1 MFDVPAAR
9 TGPKPRHGQPRAPK
23 PMPEYIDIV
32 RSKESRWNDRFQ
44 ELKRFKDKYGHCIVP
59 TKFKPNPSLGCW
71 VSTQRVHFK
80 RLKVGR
86 HTSLTQEKIDKLD
99 SIGFIWDASEV
110 SKDEVVS
117 KKKVPGTKRKK
128 KEPDDKEVKESGKKN
143 QEAWL
148 EMYKKLQAYKAKNGD
163 TLVPSKY
170 KDKSLANWVVVQRR
184 NYRSQKEEG
193 TSSKRMNE
201 ERVSLLEE
209 IAFVWDI
216 SKKKGAEVEVSQRL
230 SSRRRPAL
238 KIEDTDE
245 IVDSS
250 EEETDA
256 VAEVEEEQ
264 KPASKRL
271 KKKL

>member
-1 MFDVPAAR
+1 
-9 TGPKPRHGQPRAPK
+9 
-23 PMPEYIDIV
+23 MPEYIDIV

-44 ELKRFKDKYGHCIVP
+44 ELKRFKDKFGHCIVP

-86 HTSLTQEKIDKLD
+86 HTSLTQEKIEKLD

-117 KKKVPGTKRKK
+117 KKRVPGTKRKK
-128 KEPDDKEVKESGKKN
+128 KDAEEKESREGGKKNN

-148 EMYKKLQAYKAKNGD
+148 EMYKKLKSYKAKIGD

-170 KDKSLANWVVVQRR
+170 KDKSLANWVAVQRR
-184 NYRSQKEEG
+184 NYRTREEG
-193 TSSKRMNE
+193 TTSKRMNE
-201 ERVSLLEE
+201 ERIALLEE
-209 IAFVWDI
+209 IGFLWDI
-216 SKKKGAEVEVSQRL
+216 SKKKESEDEEPQKV
-230 SSRRRPAL
+230 SSRRKTVMKSEGA
-238 KIEDTDE
+238 DE

-250 EEETDA
+250 DDEDEKTDEEEDP
-256 VAEVEEEQ
+256 
-264 KPASKRL
+264 KPSSKRSRI
-271 KKKL
+271 KL